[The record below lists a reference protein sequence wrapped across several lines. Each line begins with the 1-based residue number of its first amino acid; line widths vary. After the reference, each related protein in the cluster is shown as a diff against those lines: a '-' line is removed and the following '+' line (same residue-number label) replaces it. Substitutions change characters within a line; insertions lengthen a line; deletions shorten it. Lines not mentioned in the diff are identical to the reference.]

1 MDTPEAIGERIRDIR
16 RQRGITQEGLAEA
29 VGVSRSAVAQWE
41 TGRAGQV
48 TGNLTRVADVL
59 GVHVAVLLGANPR
72 GAPPAKLSADEM
84 ALLRLFRDAG
94 AKDKQE
100 LLKAARR
107 LTKAPAKAAAKAPA
121 KAAAKAP
128 AKAPAKAAAKKAAKA
143 PAKAPAKAAAKA
155 GARRPGRPRK

>member
-59 GVHVAVLLGANPR
+59 GVHVAVLLGAPPR
-72 GAPPAKLSADEM
+72 GAPRSKLTSDEM
-84 ALLRLFRDAG
+84 ALVRLYREATPKDRQLLLRT
-94 AKDKQE
+94 
-100 LLKAARR
+100 ARR
-107 LTKAPAKAAAKAPA
+107 LGKTKK
-121 KAAAKAP
+121 
-128 AKAPAKAAAKKAAKA
+128 
-143 PAKAPAKAAAKA
+143 
-155 GARRPGRPRK
+155 

>member
-72 GAPPAKLSADEM
+72 GAPPAKLSTDEM
-84 ALLRLFRDAG
+84 ALIRLYRDAN
-94 AKDKQE
+94 AKDRQE
-100 LLKAARR
+100 LLRAAKRISKAGRGAAR
-107 LTKAPAKAAAKAPA
+107 TKARAASPKPVAK
-121 KAAAKAP
+121 
-128 AKAPAKAAAKKAAKA
+128 
-143 PAKAPAKAAAKA
+143 
-155 GARRPGRPRK
+155 RRVGRPPKARK

>member
-107 LTKAPAKAAAKAPA
+107 LTKASAKPAAKAPTKAAAKAPAKAKAKAAAKAPA
-121 KAAAKAP
+121 KA
-128 AKAPAKAAAKKAAKA
+128 
-143 PAKAPAKAAAKA
+143 AKAPAKAAAKA

>member
-1 MDTPEAIGERIRDIR
+1 VTYSCRIDGGKVMDTPEAIGERIREIR

-72 GAPPAKLSADEM
+72 GAPPSKLTGDEM
-84 ALLRLFRDAG
+84 ALVRLYREATPKDRQLLLRT
-94 AKDKQE
+94 
-100 LLKAARR
+100 ARR
-107 LTKAPAKAAAKAPA
+107 LGK
-121 KAAAKAP
+121 
-128 AKAPAKAAAKKAAKA
+128 AKK
-143 PAKAPAKAAAKA
+143 
-155 GARRPGRPRK
+155 

>member
-48 TGNLTRVADVL
+48 NSNLTRVADVL

-72 GAPPAKLSADEM
+72 GAPPAKLSAAEM
-84 ALLRLFRDAG
+84 ALVRLFRDLG
-94 AKDKQE
+94 GKDQQE
-100 LLKAARR
+100 LLRTGQRLSKAGRGTARGKARAAKAAV
-107 LTKAPAKAAAKAPA
+107 KAPAKARPKAV
-121 KAAAKAP
+121 
-128 AKAPAKAAAKKAAKA
+128 
-143 PAKAPAKAAAKA
+143 
-155 GARRPGRPRK
+155 RGRPPKSRK

>member
-72 GAPPAKLSADEM
+72 GAPPSKLSGDEM
-84 ALLRLFRDAG
+84 ALVRLYREMATADRQVLLRT
-94 AKDKQE
+94 AKRMG
-100 LLKAARR
+100 KAA
-107 LTKAPAKAAAKAPA
+107 APAKSKPKAKAG
-121 KAAAKAP
+121 AAAKAP
-128 AKAPAKAAAKKAAKA
+128 AKAPMK
-143 PAKAPAKAAAKA
+143 
-155 GARRPGRPRK
+155 ARRGRPPNVRK

>member
-16 RQRGITQEGLAEA
+16 RQRGITQEDLAEA

-72 GAPPAKLSADEM
+72 GAPPSKLSGDEM
-84 ALLRLFRDAG
+84 ALVRLYREMGAADRQSLLRT
-94 AKDKQE
+94 AKRTG
-100 LLKAARR
+100 KAA
-107 LTKAPAKAAAKAPA
+107 APAKAAAKAPM
-121 KAAAKAP
+121 K
-128 AKAPAKAAAKKAAKA
+128 
-143 PAKAPAKAAAKA
+143 
-155 GARRPGRPRK
+155 ARRGRPPKARK